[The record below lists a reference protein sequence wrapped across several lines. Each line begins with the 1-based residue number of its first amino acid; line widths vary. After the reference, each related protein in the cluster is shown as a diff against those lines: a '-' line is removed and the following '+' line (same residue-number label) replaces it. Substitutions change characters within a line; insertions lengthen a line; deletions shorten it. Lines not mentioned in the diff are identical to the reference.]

1 MRVCPHVLM
10 SKSAVTQQIIRTTS
24 VVLLVWLTST
34 LFVPAYA
41 DQNDQSLDRYFEQLQ
56 EADSNAQSQDIQNKI
71 WQAWLS
77 APDSNSTYLMSQLNA
92 AMSLG
97 QHELALQLSDQL
109 IDSTPLFAEAWN
121 KRATL
126 HYLMGNHGQSVADI
140 KQTLALEP
148 RHFGALSGLGLIFMS
163 AGRYEAALEAFNK
176 VLEISPASDNARGS
190 VARARSLIGD
200 DI

>member
-1 MRVCPHVLM
+1 MRVCTHVLM
-10 SKSAVTQQIIRTTS
+10 SKSAFTQQLIRTTS
-24 VVLLVWLTST
+24 VVLMVWLTST
-34 LFVPAYA
+34 LLVPAYA

-56 EADSNAQSQDIQNKI
+56 KADSNAQTQDIQNKI

-109 IDSTPLFAEAWN
+109 VDSTPLFAEAWN

-126 HYLMGNHGQSVADI
+126 HYLMGNHGKSVADI

>member
-1 MRVCPHVLM
+1 M
-10 SKSAVTQQIIRTTS
+10 SKSAFTKQLIRTTL
-24 VVLLVWLTST
+24 VVLMVWLTST
-34 LFVPAYA
+34 LLGPAYA

-56 EADSNAQSQDIQNKI
+56 KADSNEQTQDIQNKI

-92 AMSLG
+92 AMSVG

-109 IDSTPLFAEAWN
+109 VDSTPLFAEAWN

-126 HYLMGNHGQSVADI
+126 HYLLGNHRQSVADI
-140 KQTLALEP
+140 KQTLVLEP